1 MFWDHEVLS
10 CVDQKHGEQI
20 FVFSLSSLCERAYKP
35 NCFSSF
41 FFLLLQPCNNVE
53 CLYLHEI
60 GSQED
65 SFTKDE
71 TISVHMR

>member
-20 FVFSLSSLCERAYKP
+20 FVFFSLCSLYERAYKP
-35 NCFSSF
+35 NSVSSF
-41 FFLLLQPCNNVE
+41 FFLQPCNNVE

-60 GSQED
+60 GFQED